1 MKKLTPYKLKVAK
14 SPRVEDAPLNRVDI
28 PSEDEGL
35 TGFIGEWEA
44 SDIEER
50 FGRALGKNN
59 NNFSFREHFF
69 GPTRTT
75 PGAIEVDFLVWV
87 GSMCY
92 PVFTDGEYAHK
103 SQEQRANDKIKDAI
117 FDEYGMRIGLQPS
130 VRIPGTELET
140 QEEADLKV
148 KEML

>member
-1 MKKLTPYKLKVAK
+1 
-14 SPRVEDAPLNRVDI
+14 
-28 PSEDEGL
+28 
-35 TGFIGEWEA
+35 
-44 SDIEER
+44 
-50 FGRALGKNN
+50 
-59 NNFSFREHFF
+59 
-69 GPTRTT
+69 
-75 PGAIEVDFLVWV
+75 
-87 GSMCY
+87 MCY

-148 KEML
+148 KEMF